1 MTTASAEMYVISS
14 KFLENCENA
23 NNWQD
28 DLSKTTP
35 YFPFPATS
43 NPATEQD
50 VVITAHTNGSGV
62 FLFYMN
68 GESFRGNYE

>member
-1 MTTASAEMYVISS
+1 M
-14 KFLENCENA
+14 
-23 NNWQD
+23 QD

-43 NPATEQD
+43 NPATTQEI
-50 VVITAHTNGSGV
+50 VITAGPNATGS

-68 GESFRGNYE
+68 GESFRANYE